1 MKAHVI
7 VDGIIVNTIEVSSL
21 DFMPNLVEAT
31 AGSIGW
37 HYTDESFIDPNLPSQ
52 DEVDAKHA
60 AGIRQQRNSLLAET
74 DWVVVFHTEKGI
86 DIPLE
91 WATYRQALRDITAHP
106 NFPHLTD
113 ADWPTEPQ
121 G

>member
-21 DFMPNLVEAT
+21 NFMPNLVEAT

-37 HYTDESFIDPNLPSQ
+37 HYTNGSFIDPNPPSQ

-60 AGIRQQRNSLLAET
+60 AGIRQQRDRLLAET
-74 DWVVVFHTEKGI
+74 DWIVIMHTEKGGS
-86 DIPLE
+86 IPLE
-91 WATYRQALRDITAHP
+91 WATYRQALRDITDHV
-106 NFPHLTD
+106 NFPHLQE
-113 ADWPTEPQ
+113 ADWPTKP
-121 G
+121 